1 MSPHDKTVGH
11 SGIFSDDCWKL
22 QWTASYCIRYA
33 ELHDGY
39 VQVSLQLER
48 PTAPMEGEILVFLVT
63 EQYPLESP
71 AFRTVIA
78 TLNQSR
84 LARSSGRCWQG
95 RSCCTPLTLVC
106 PRHLTSSHREE
117 NVFPFTG
124 EKKRRDWA
132 KVFIQTVYD

>member
-1 MSPHDKTVGH
+1 MSPHDKTVCH

-48 PTAPMEGEILVFLVT
+48 PTAPMEGEMLVFLVT
-63 EQYPLESP
+63 EQFPLESP
-71 AFRTVIA
+71 AFRTMIA

-84 LARSSGRCWQG
+84 GQVDAAGRAG
-95 RSCCTPLTLVC
+95 HVV
-106 PRHLTSSHREE
+106 HL
-117 NVFPFTG
+117 
-124 EKKRRDWA
+124 
-132 KVFIQTVYD
+132 